1 MLCFYA
7 FFISFGGVG
16 GSRKRV
22 FFKKEKAQV
31 SLEYLILAGAC
42 FSVFALM
49 IPIVFGIVDSF
60 LDSSD
65 SIVAKN
71 AAGELAEKNDLLS
84 YLGDGSEFLM
94 TFVPAKEITIYSK
107 EGKVFFASKKSFFE
121 SVSTRQEVLKKKFN
135 SKFSV
140 SIRKE
145 AGEIIIEFN

>member
-1 MLCFYA
+1 MKIGSA
-7 FFISFGGVG
+7 GFFLKKGGG
-16 GSRKRV
+16 
-22 FFKKEKAQV
+22 QV
-31 SLEYLILAGAC
+31 SLEYLIILGAY

-49 IPIVFGIVDSF
+49 LPIVFEIIDAF

-71 AAGELAEKNDLLS
+71 AADELIEKNDLLS

-94 TFVPAKEITIYSK
+94 TFVPAKEISVYSIN
-107 EGKVFFASKKSFFE
+107 GRVFFASKKNSFE
-121 SVSTRQEVLKKKFN
+121 SILVKQNISSKKFN

-145 AGEIIIEFN
+145 SGGIILEFN